1 MTSECIHGFEGTQC
15 DICFPAAAPERP
27 AVARP
32 AASRT
37 VRRTAP
43 VRASTPAVSTAETRI
58 HLALSITELTSVLD
72 GGAITPQNALV
83 HSLASELG
91 RELRDSADVAGRPAS
106 AFVPFSLDPAGGAW
120 EQVRHGAT
128 GPQWADAARRS
139 VPADFVV
146 LVSTLA
152 RVGEEVVVADGDA
165 SGSLTRLARTTDD
178 IRRMLGR
185 LRDDPDARSSAE
197 VLVPDAVPFEAIQLI
212 GVANDPA
219 KDRVRALLTGHG
231 LTTRVAV
238 YPPWFATD

>member
-15 DICFPAAAPERP
+15 DICFPAATP
-27 AVARP
+27 ARP
-32 AASRT
+32 AAARPVASRP

-58 HLALSITELTSVLD
+58 HLALSIAELAAVLD
-72 GGAITPQNALV
+72 RGTITPQNALV
-83 HSLASELG
+83 HALASELG

-106 AFVPFSLDPAGGAW
+106 AFVPFSLEPAGGPW
-120 EQVRHGAT
+120 EQVRQGAI

-152 RVGEEVVVADGDA
+152 RVGEDVIVADGDA
-165 SGSLTRLARTTDD
+165 SGSLTRLARTPDD
-178 IRRMLGR
+178 LRRMLGR
-185 LRDDPDARSSAE
+185 LRDDSDARSAAE
-197 VLVPDAVPFEAIQLI
+197 VLVPGQVPFEAIQLI

-219 KDRVRALLTGHG
+219 KERVRALLAQHG
-231 LTTRVAV
+231 LSTRVAV